1 MWALIPLQDLL
12 AMDESLRHPDP
23 AAERINVPANMP
35 HYWRYRMFL
44 GIEQLAAAGPFNARL
59 LDMVNAS
66 GR

>member
-1 MWALIPLQDLL
+1 
-12 AMDESLRHPDP
+12 MDESLRHPDP
-23 AAERINVPANMP
+23 AAERINVPANIP